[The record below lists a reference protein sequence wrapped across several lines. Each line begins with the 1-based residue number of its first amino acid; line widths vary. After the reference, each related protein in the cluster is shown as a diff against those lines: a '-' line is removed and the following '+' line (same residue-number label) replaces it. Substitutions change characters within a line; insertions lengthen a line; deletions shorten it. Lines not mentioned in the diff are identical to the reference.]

1 MADNYNDIIN
11 NPHHTSKTRKRM
23 SQTNRAAQFAPFAAL
38 TGYDA
43 AIGEAARLTE
53 TKIELDDKTKEILNM
68 KLGFLKNHIK
78 DRPYVTITYFVPDTQ
93 KDGGA
98 YVDYSGNIRVI
109 DETKQTIIFADRTTI
124 PIELICDIRGEF
136 FLNPLFFV

>member
-68 KLGFLKNHIK
+68 KLNFLKDHIK
-78 DRPYVTITYFVPDTQ
+78 DRPYVTITYFVPDTK
-93 KDGGA
+93 KDGCA
-98 YVDYSGNIRVI
+98 YVDYSGKIRVI
-109 DETKQTIIFADRTTI
+109 DETQQTIIFTDRTTI
-124 PIELICDIRGEF
+124 NIEMILDIKTKGNNHR
-136 FLNPLFFV
+136 